1 VRYRRLFESA
11 KDGVLLIDPKT
22 RRIVDANPFMTQLLG
37 YAHDELSG
45 KELFEIGL
53 LKDADASRDAFH
65 ELQESGSIRYEDLE
79 LKTKSG
85 ERREVEV
92 VANLYQEDG
101 DRIIQCNIRDISER
115 KLAEA
120 AVRRAAEFNEAVMGG
135 MGEGLYTVD
144 QHGLVTSMNPAAE
157 KLFGWTLD
165 ELRGRRMHDA
175 THYQHPD
182 GSAFPVEDCAGYQVL
197 QNGMPLTDHEDVFIH
212 KDGTFFDVTFS
223 SAPIRED
230 GRISGL
236 VVVFQEIT
244 ERKRAEEAIRKS
256 EADFR
261 SHAEDLAR
269 FNRIAVGRELRMIE
283 LKKEIN
289 ELCERQ
295 GQPPRYSLD
304 FEQEPNTNP

>member
-1 VRYRRLFESA
+1 
-11 KDGVLLIDPKT
+11 
-22 RRIVDANPFMTQLLG
+22 
-37 YAHDELSG
+37 
-45 KELFEIGL
+45 
-53 LKDADASRDAFH
+53 
-65 ELQESGSIRYEDLE
+65 
-79 LKTKSG
+79 
-85 ERREVEV
+85 
-92 VANLYQEDG
+92 
-101 DRIIQCNIRDISER
+101 
-115 KLAEA
+115 
-120 AVRRAAEFNEAVMGG
+120 MGG

-144 QHGLVTSMNPAAE
+144 MHGLVTSMNPAAE
-157 KLFGWTLD
+157 KLLGWSLD

-175 THYQHPD
+175 THYQQPD
-182 GSAFPVEDCAGYQVL
+182 GSAFPVEDCAGFQVL
-197 QNGMPLTDHEDVFIH
+197 QNGMPLTDHEDVFIR

-230 GRISGL
+230 GKISGL

-289 ELCERQ
+289 ELCEHQ

-304 FEQEPNTNP
+304 FEHGPNTNP